1 MIALNTENQ
10 CISTVQIG
18 PQLFDLYGSQQTYS
32 QATTTTNKQKH
43 RLHSVKSEK
52 PTTVHWSDNTHTHT
66 LIHTHTSYRYTHT
79 LLWSD
84 NTHTHELLWSD
95 NTHTHTQIH
104 AKSVLVRQ
112 IHTHTHTHTLQA
124 FSLHHQKFEC
134 MYVTAKY

>member
-66 LIHTHTSYRYTHT
+66 LIHTHKLQVHAHTVVVRQHTHT
-79 LLWSD
+79 RIALVRQ
-84 NTHTHELLWSD
+84 H
-95 NTHTHTQIH
+95 THTHTNTRKKCSGQTNT
-104 AKSVLVRQ
+104 
-112 IHTHTHTHTLQA
+112 HTHTHTHTA
-124 FSLHHQKFEC
+124 SLLFTPSK
-134 MYVTAKY
+134 V